1 MARRKNPPV
10 DEIPEKFRSLAYH
23 ARVENVKPLGAGTFG
38 VTFKAAP
45 GWVRKITI
53 DPAEVKVVRE
63 IKRLRGQHPSV
74 SAREAAVIRRT
85 GTSPERAARL
95 PGIISYKGPVR
106 KVASGWEY
114 VREDVKPLDASRNA
128 SMLVAEAD
136 AALEIFCAKGPSG
149 RYIHPDPARFLRRF
163 PWMRRIVQT
172 MIYLEVVHGVQLED
186 LHGEQVGVVLKSSSF
201 HQRGEVV
208 LFDAQVD

>member
-23 ARVENVKPLGAGTFG
+23 ARVEHEKPLGAGTFG

-45 GWVRKITI
+45 GWVRKITV

-63 IKRLRGQHPSV
+63 IKRLRGQRPSV
-74 SAREAAVIRRT
+74 SAREAAAIRRT
-85 GTSPERAARL
+85 GTTPERAARL
-95 PGIISYKGPVR
+95 PGIIAYKGPVR
-106 KVASGWEY
+106 KVARGWEY
-114 VREDVKPLDASRNA
+114 VREDVKPLDASRDA

-136 AALEIFCAKGPSG
+136 AALEIFCVKSPSG

-163 PWMRRIVQT
+163 PWMLRIVQT

-186 LHGEQVGVVLKSSSF
+186 LHGEQCGSVIRSSPL
-201 HQRGEVV
+201 HDRGEIV
-208 LFDAQVD
+208 LYDCQVD